1 LDGSVKL
8 VRYRRQGGVGLGEV
22 SGPEVRELLF
32 AGPDQAGADL
42 VVRHIEGEGSPGAVW
57 ALDEVEMLSPVA
69 RPSKILCIGLN
80 YLDHVRETGAEV
92 PPSPVLFAKYPN
104 SLVGHGQQIRLE
116 RANSNQVDFEAELAT
131 VIGRRCRN
139 VTEPDAL
146 GYVFGYTAANDVS
159 ARDAQFENS
168 QWVRGKSFD
177 TFCPLGP
184 WVVTADELGNPQDL
198 SVRCWVGDTLYQD
211 GRTSDMI
218 FGVAY
223 LVSYLSRTMTL
234 EPGDLLLTGTPWG
247 VGFTRTPPVF
257 LNDGDVVRI
266 AIDRIGELI
275 NPVAVVP

>member
-1 LDGSVKL
+1 VKL
-8 VRYRRQGGVGLGEV
+8 ARYRRQGGVGLGEV
-22 SGPEVRELLF
+22 SGAEIRELLF
-32 AGPDQAGADL
+32 AGPDEAGADL
-42 VVRHIEGEGSPGAVW
+42 LVRHMEGEGNEGAVW
-57 ALDEVEMLSPVA
+57 PLDEVEMLSPVA

-80 YLDHVRETGAEV
+80 YLDHVVETGAEA
-92 PPSPVLFAKYPN
+92 PAAPVLFAKYPN
-104 SLVGHGQQIRLE
+104 SLVGHRQQVRFE
-116 RANSNQVDFEAELAT
+116 HVNSNQVDFEAELAA
-131 VIGRRCRN
+131 VIGRRCRT
-139 VTEPDAL
+139 VTEQDAL

-184 WVVTADELGNPQDL
+184 WVVTADELGDPQDL
-198 SVRCWVGDTLYQD
+198 SLRCWVGDTLYQD

-218 FGVAY
+218 FGVSH

-275 NPVAVVP
+275 NPVSVVP

>member
-1 LDGSVKL
+1 MKL
-8 VRYRRQGGVGLGEV
+8 ARYRRPGGVGLGEV
-22 SGPEVRELLF
+22 SGAEIRELLF
-32 AGPDQAGADL
+32 AGPDEAGADL
-42 VVRHIEGEGSPGAVW
+42 LVRHMEGEGHGGAVW
-57 ALDEVEMLSPVA
+57 PLDEVEMLSPVA

-80 YLDHVRETGAEV
+80 YLDHVVETGAEA
-92 PPSPVLFAKYPN
+92 PAAPILFAKYPN
-104 SLVGHGQQIRLE
+104 SLVGHRQQVRFE
-116 RANSNQVDFEAELAT
+116 HANSNQVDFEAELAA

-139 VTEPDAL
+139 VTETDAL
-146 GYVFGYTAANDVS
+146 GYVFGYTVANDVS

-198 SVRCWVGDTLYQD
+198 SLRCWVGDTLYQD

-218 FGVAY
+218 FGVSH

-257 LNDGDVVRI
+257 LSDGDVVRI

-275 NPVAVVP
+275 NPVSVVP

>member
-1 LDGSVKL
+1 VQSVRL
-8 VRYRRQGGVGLGEV
+8 ARYRRQEGVGLGEV
-22 SGPEVRELLF
+22 SGHEVRELLI
-32 AGPDQAGADL
+32 AGDDRAGADL
-42 VVRHIEGEGSPGAVW
+42 LVRHMEGESNSDRLL
-57 ALDEVEMLSPVA
+57 ALDEVEILSPVA

-80 YLDHVRETGAEV
+80 YDDHVRETGAE
-92 PPSPVLFAKYPN
+92 PPASPVLFAKYPN
-104 SLVGHGQQIRLE
+104 SLVGHRQPIRFE
-116 RANSNQVDFEAELAT
+116 QANSAQVDFEAELAA

-139 VTEPDAL
+139 VKEADAL

-168 QWVRGKSFD
+168 QWVRGKTFD

-184 WVVTADELGNPQDL
+184 WVVTPDELANPQDL
-198 SVRCWVGDTLYQD
+198 GLRCWVGDSLYQD

-218 FGVAY
+218 FEVAH

-257 LNDGDVVRI
+257 LRDGDVVRI
-266 AIDRIGELI
+266 AIEGIGELI
-275 NPVAVVP
+275 NPVSVAS

>member
-1 LDGSVKL
+1 MKL
-8 VRYRRQGGVGLGEV
+8 ARYRRKDGVGLGEV
-22 SGPEVRELLF
+22 SGQEIRELLF
-32 AGPDQAGADL
+32 AGGDQVGADVL
-42 VVRHIEGEGSPGAVW
+42 VRHMEGEGQGGRLLL
-57 ALDEVEMLSPVA
+57 LDDVEILSPVA

-80 YLDHVRETGAEV
+80 YLDHVRESGAE
-92 PPSPVLFAKYPN
+92 PPESPVLFAKYPN
-104 SLVGHGQQIRLE
+104 SLIGHGQQISFDQ
-116 RANSNQVDFEAELAT
+116 ANSTQVDFEAELAA

-139 VTEPDAL
+139 VKESDAL

-159 ARDAQFENS
+159 ARDVQFENS

-198 SVRCWVGDTLYQD
+198 GLRCWVGNSLYQD

-218 FGVAY
+218 FDVAH

-247 VGFTRTPPVF
+247 VGFARTPPVY
-257 LNDGDVVRI
+257 LKDGDVVRI

-275 NPVAVVP
+275 NPVNAAG

>member
-1 LDGSVKL
+1 VKL
-8 VRYRRQGGVGLGEV
+8 ARYRRQGGVGLGEV
-22 SGPEVRELLF
+22 SGAEIRELLF
-32 AGPDQAGADL
+32 GGPDEAGADL
-42 VVRHIEGEGSPGAVW
+42 LVRHMEGEGHEGAVW
-57 ALDEVEMLSPVA
+57 PLDEVEMLSPVA

-80 YLDHVRETGAEV
+80 YLDHVVETGAEA
-92 PPSPVLFAKYPN
+92 PAAPVLFAKYPN
-104 SLVGHGQQIRLE
+104 SLVGHRQQVRFE
-116 RANSNQVDFEAELAT
+116 HANSNQVDFEAELAAI
-131 VIGRRCRN
+131 IGRRCRN
-139 VTEPDAL
+139 VTETDAL
-146 GYVFGYTAANDVS
+146 GYVFGYTVANDVS

-198 SVRCWVGDTLYQD
+198 SLRCWVGDALYQD

-218 FGVAY
+218 FGVSH

-247 VGFTRTPPVF
+247 VGFMRTPPVF
-257 LNDGDVVRI
+257 LDDGDVVRI

-275 NPVAVVP
+275 NPVSVVP

>member
-1 LDGSVKL
+1 VKL
-8 VRYRRQGGVGLGEV
+8 ARYRRQGGVGLGEV
-22 SGPEVRELLF
+22 SGAEIRELLF
-32 AGPDQAGADL
+32 AGPDEAGADL
-42 VVRHIEGEGSPGAVW
+42 LVRHMEGEGHGGAVW
-57 ALDEVEMLSPVA
+57 PLDEVEMLSPVA

-80 YLDHVRETGAEV
+80 YLDHVVETGAEA
-92 PPSPVLFAKYPN
+92 PAAPVLFAKYPN
-104 SLVGHGQQIRLE
+104 SLVGHRQQVTFE
-116 RANSNQVDFEAELAT
+116 HANSNQVDFEAELAA

-139 VTEPDAL
+139 VTETDAL
-146 GYVFGYTAANDVS
+146 GYVFGYTVANDVS

-198 SVRCWVGDTLYQD
+198 SLRCWVGDTLYQD

-218 FGVAY
+218 FGVSH

-247 VGFTRTPPVF
+247 VGFARTPPVF

-275 NPVAVVP
+275 NPVSVVP